1 MQIWKVSSLVVW
13 QFQFSNMIFDPLQM
27 GLTGEN
33 DTSDIENLIPRDA
46 RDSLRKKGNQVI
58 EFENEIR

>member
-1 MQIWKVSSLVVW
+1 
-13 QFQFSNMIFDPLQM
+13 M

-46 RDSLRKKGNQVI
+46 RDSIRKKGNQVI
-58 EFENEIR
+58 EFENVADYCSDSFDVVHL